1 MRANLHRLS
10 DPAWHKRVKRG
21 YANGRETAEFVER
34 VSQFA
39 AILER
44 SIPDQV
50 VAKD

>member
-1 MRANLHRLS
+1 
-10 DPAWHKRVKRG
+10 VKRG
-21 YANGRETAEFVER
+21 YANGQETVQFVER

-44 SIPDQV
+44 SLPDQV